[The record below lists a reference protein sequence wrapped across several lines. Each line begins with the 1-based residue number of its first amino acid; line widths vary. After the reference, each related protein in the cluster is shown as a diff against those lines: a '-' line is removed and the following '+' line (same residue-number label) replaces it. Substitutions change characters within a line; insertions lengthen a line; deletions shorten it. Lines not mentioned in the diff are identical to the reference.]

1 MIGLL
6 LMMACWG
13 GLQMAPQTDCSAT
26 LNTFPKYFD
35 IAPNSCIL
43 LEGNI
48 WAKSYV
54 HQLQDTYP
62 IYLQSSKGQRVE
74 LEILEEIEGVNQ
86 VQVWLKPKKVLSV
99 GETYYLRIDNL
110 GEAGEILLEKKP
122 EVPFK
127 FVRYWTVTQ
136 EVDLKTP
143 SFINNPKW
151 ERAEKGGLGDPVDDY
166 AIFTL
171 SFDHQEEVVVE
182 TEVQSLSTGATQRY
196 YVHYGWDEYS
206 NHLFLGSWECGGSF
220 LFAATGV
227 YKVRFR
233 LVDACRNRNPTWS
246 IWTTFLSPYQY

>member
-13 GLQMAPQTDCSAT
+13 GWQAAPTTDCSGT
-26 LNTFPKYFD
+26 LDAFPEYFD
-35 IAPNSCIL
+35 MAPNSCIL
-43 LEGNI
+43 LEGSLF
-48 WAKSYV
+48 ALLYMRE
-54 HQLQDTYP
+54 LQATYP

-74 LEILEEIEGVNQ
+74 VEILERIKGVGQ
-86 VQVWLKPKKVLSV
+86 EQVWLKPKKILSV

-110 GEAGEILLEKKP
+110 DEFGQSLLKKKP
-122 EVPFK
+122 ELPFK

-143 SFINNPKW
+143 SFTNNPKW
-151 ERAEKGGLGDPVDDY
+151 ERAEKGGLGTPVDDY
-166 AIFTL
+166 AVFTL
-171 SFDHQEEVVVE
+171 PFDYQEEVVVE
-182 TEVQSLSTGATQRY
+182 TEVQLVSTGATQRY

-233 LVDACRNRNPTWS
+233 LVDACRNRNSTWS